1 MRGDYVIAGGGGAL
15 SQVPTHLDMLVNR
28 STRAHV
34 GAIMAVF
41 VCKYTLS
48 FNATPD
54 SMIGFN
60 MTGFCT
66 TGWCDE
72 FFHDEQGD
80 FEDVCTGHDVM
91 GIMENVLFSISMAC
105 YMIVYRVPTDQVLMY
120 FFVFLLMDYFVAKDQ
135 FNDCLFGFL
144 Q

>member
-1 MRGDYVIAGGGGAL
+1 
-15 SQVPTHLDMLVNR
+15 
-28 STRAHV
+28 
-34 GAIMAVF
+34 MAVLVF
-41 VCKYTLS
+41 KYTLS

-91 GIMENVLFSISMAC
+91 GIMENVLLSISAAC
-105 YMIVYRVPTDQVLMY
+105 YMVVYRVPTDQVLLY